1 MIGKQDTLVFRKPK
15 GHKKVADMILRRAYR
30 IVEAMQKGCP
40 IETADL
46 DANLRNRQKA
56 IDEYNYGP
64 ANPNEAGSFWKG
76 IADIWDI
83 SEAQAKTM
91 RCGNCAAF
99 DVSDKMRACI
109 ERGMMGEDKAVDAM
123 STIEKADLGYCNIL
137 HFKCAGDRTCKA
149 WLVGGAID
157 NKDRTK

>member
-1 MIGKQDTLVFRKPK
+1 LVLYEPK

-30 IVEAMQKGCP
+30 IIEAVQKGCP

-56 IDEYNYGP
+56 IDEYMYGP
-64 ANPNEAGSFWKG
+64 ANPNEPGNFWKG
-76 IADIWDI
+76 IAGVWDI
-83 SEAQAKTM
+83 PESQAKTM
-91 RCGNCAAF
+91 RCGNCSAF
-99 DVSDKMRACI
+99 DVSDAMRACI
-109 ERGMMGEDKAVDAM
+109 ERGMIGEDKAVDAM
-123 STIEKADLGYCNIL
+123 ATIEKADLGYCNVL

-157 NKDRTK
+157 NRDRTK